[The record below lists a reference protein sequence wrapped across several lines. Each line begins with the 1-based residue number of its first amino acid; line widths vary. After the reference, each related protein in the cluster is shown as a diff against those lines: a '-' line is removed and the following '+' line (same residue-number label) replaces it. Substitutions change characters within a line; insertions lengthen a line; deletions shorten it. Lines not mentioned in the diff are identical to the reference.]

1 MLRFQQTGFRV
12 YRIKAAEE
20 KKMNKKQF
28 YILPE
33 SMKNMQFWGFS
44 WLEYVLSV
52 PSPLVLV
59 TGYKNNGLANATMDS
74 WLCFSSENEFYC
86 IFGSVDKRS
95 HMYEVVKNQKQLVV
109 NFPDKDV
116 LDRCMSTIQNN
127 FYDKD
132 ELALAGLSYQNG
144 SKVNAPVA
152 EDCFLNLECEVAWE
166 KPLFEGSNHFV
177 VCTRVV
183 NVWFDEEHYNSE
195 KLGRYGESG
204 YLYNIRSTLNPETGE
219 REPYRVA
226 VIDPIKTV

>member
-1 MLRFQQTGFRV
+1 
-12 YRIKAAEE
+12 
-20 KKMNKKQF
+20 MNKKQF
-28 YILPE
+28 YSLPGE
-33 SMKNMQFWGFS
+33 MKDIQFLGFN
-44 WLEYVLSV
+44 WLEYVTAI

-74 WLCFSSENEFYC
+74 LLCFSSENDFYC

-95 HMYEVVKNQKQLVV
+95 HMYEAAKNQKQLVV

-116 LDRCMSTIQNN
+116 LDKCMSTIKNN

-132 ELALAGLSYQNG
+132 ELALAELSYQSG
-144 SKVNAPVA
+144 SKVKAPVVD
-152 EDCFLNLECEVAWE
+152 ECFLNLECEVVWE
-166 KPLFEGSNHFV
+166 KPLFEGSNHFI
-177 VCTRVV
+177 VCAKAV

-204 YLYNIRSTLNPETGE
+204 YLYNIRSTLNPETGA

-226 VIDPIKTV
+226 AIEPIKTV

>member
-1 MLRFQQTGFRV
+1 
-12 YRIKAAEE
+12 
-20 KKMNKKQF
+20 MNKKQF
-28 YILPE
+28 NVLPE
-33 SMKNMQFWGFS
+33 KMKDMQFWDFN

-74 WLCFSSENEFYC
+74 WLCFSSENDFYC

-95 HMYEVVKNQKQLVV
+95 HMYEIVQNQKQLVV

-132 ELALAGLSYQNG
+132 ELALAGLSYQKG

-166 KPLFEGSNHFV
+166 KQLFEGSNHFI
-177 VCTRVV
+177 VCTKVV
-183 NVWFDEEHYNSE
+183 NVWFDEGHYTVDG
-195 KLGRYGESG
+195 LGRYGESG

>member
-1 MLRFQQTGFRV
+1 MYTI
-12 YRIKAAEE
+12 IKNTEE
-20 KKMNKKQF
+20 NKMNKKQF
-28 YILPE
+28 YALPDK
-33 SMKNMQFWGFS
+33 MKDMQFWDFN
-44 WLEYVLSV
+44 WLEYVLSI

-74 WLCFSSENEFYC
+74 WLCFSSENDFYC

-95 HMYEVVKNQKQLVV
+95 HMYEVAKNQKQLVV

-116 LDRCMSTIQNN
+116 LDSCMSTIQNN

-132 ELALAGLSYQNG
+132 ELALAGLPYQNG
-144 SKVNAPVA
+144 SKVNAPVV

-166 KPLFEGSNHFV
+166 KPLFEGSNHFI
-177 VCTRVV
+177 VCTKVV
-183 NVWFDEEHYNSE
+183 NVWFDEEHYTPE

-226 VIDPIKTV
+226 VIDPIKTL

>member
-1 MLRFQQTGFRV
+1 
-12 YRIKAAEE
+12 
-20 KKMNKKQF
+20 MNKKQF

-74 WLCFSSENEFYC
+74 WLGFSSENEFYC

-95 HMYEVVKNQKQLVV
+95 HMYEVAKNQKQLVV

-132 ELALAGLSYQNG
+132 ELALAGLPYQNG
-144 SKVNAPVA
+144 SRVNAPVV

-166 KPLFEGSNHFV
+166 KPLCEGGTHCI